1 LKDKIN
7 QFQVLIITIEIIMKK
22 NLIAGVVISLAMV
35 GMFGGVS
42 FAESATAAKP
52 VVKTEVKSEAP
63 AVAKKKVVKKHAKKK
78 VAKKVTAKKDAAPAE
93 AK

>member
-1 LKDKIN
+1 
-7 QFQVLIITIEIIMKK
+7 MKK
-22 NLIAGVVISLAMV
+22 NLIAGVVVSLAMV

-42 FAESATAAKP
+42 FAETATASKP

-63 AVAKKKVVKKHAKKK
+63 AVAKKKAVKKHAKKK
-78 VAKKVTAKKDAAPAE
+78 VAKKVVAKKVAAKKEAAPAE

>member
-1 LKDKIN
+1 
-7 QFQVLIITIEIIMKK
+7 MKK
-22 NLIAGVVISLAMV
+22 NLIAGVVVSLAMV

-63 AVAKKKVVKKHAKKK
+63 AVSKKKAVKKHAKKK
-78 VAKKVTAKKDAAPAE
+78 VAKKVVAKKVAAKKEATPAE